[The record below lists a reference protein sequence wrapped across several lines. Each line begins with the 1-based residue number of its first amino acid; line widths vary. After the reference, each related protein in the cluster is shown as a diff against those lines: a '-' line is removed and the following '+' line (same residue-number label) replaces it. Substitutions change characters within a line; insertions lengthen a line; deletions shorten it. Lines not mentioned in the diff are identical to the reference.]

1 MARVPYADE
10 ASSAEV
16 RDLAGTIRAERGG
29 RMLNLYRMLLN
40 SPPVAA
46 GWLKLF
52 TAIRQQTTLPGDCR
66 ELAILRVALV
76 NHAEYEYRAHLP
88 FALKAG
94 VTEGQLSAL
103 EHWRDSDVFAPAQR
117 ALLAYADAMTREIH
131 VSGAVFD
138 ALRVHFDRRQLVE
151 LTATIGGYNLVSR
164 FLEALEIDPETAP
177 GKGGAGV
184 P

>member
-10 ASSAEV
+10 SSSAEV
-16 RDLAGTIRAERGG
+16 RQLAETIRAERGG

-52 TAIRQQTTLPGDCR
+52 TAIRQQTLLPGDCR

-76 NHAEYEYRAHLP
+76 NHAAYEYQAHVP
-88 FALKAG
+88 FALKEG
-94 VTEGQLSAL
+94 VTEAQLAALAKWHDSAL
-103 EHWRDSDVFAPAQR
+103 FSPAQR
-117 ALLAYADAMTREIH
+117 ALLAYVDAMTREIH
-131 VSGAVFD
+131 VPGAVFE
-138 ALRVHFDRRQLVE
+138 ALRAHFDRRQLVE

-164 FLEALEIDPETAP
+164 FLEALEIDPETDRNE
-177 GKGGAGV
+177 GVSGAR
-184 P
+184 

>member
-10 ASSAEV
+10 TSSAEIEQ
-16 RDLAGTIRAERGG
+16 LARAIRAERGG

-52 TAIRQQTTLPGDCR
+52 TAIRQQTTLPGDIR

-76 NHAEYEYRAHLP
+76 NHAQYEYQVHVP
-88 FALKAG
+88 FALREG
-94 VTEGQLSAL
+94 VTEAQIAAL
-103 EHWRDSDVFAPAQR
+103 DRWRDSGAFSPAQC
-117 ALLAYADAMTREIH
+117 ALLAYADAMTRDIH
-131 VSGAVFD
+131 VPAAVFD
-138 ALRVHFDRRQLVE
+138 GLRAHFDERQLVE

-164 FLEALEIDPETAP
+164 FLEALEIDPEIA
-177 GKGGAGV
+177 GDGGGAG
-184 P
+184 